1 MSEIEGSTSL
11 HRRHRAGD
19 RRDEILDAVR
29 DLAAEKGVSRLSVSE
44 ITQRV
49 GCTRSLFYHYFPDKQ
64 AALDAALD
72 RVIDGFVEELERW
85 NASRTKGDI
94 EGALDSIVQIMKRL
108 VLFEGKL
115 PRSIT
120 GGNNGALQTEF
131 VDRASARTAR
141 YICDTTVRDFEKLHE
156 VRIDHVYETFYVLIS
171 GLILFIRTHPDVP
184 DDVLKDIAAS
194 TLHIEGFTAKYAER
208 RPAR

>member
-29 DLAAEKGVSRLSVSE
+29 DLAAEKGVARLSVSE

-64 AALDAALD
+64 
-72 RVIDGFVEELERW
+72 V
-85 NASRTKGDI
+85 

-108 VLFEGKL
+108 VPFEGKL

>member
-44 ITQRV
+44 RTQRV

-64 AALDAALD
+64 VALDAALD

-131 VDRASARTAR
+131 VD
-141 YICDTTVRDFEKLHE
+141 KLHE